1 MRKSEIDDLLGVML
15 ESYDNVSDLNITCDR
30 PLQVEAAGEL
40 VPVPVDPAIE
50 NLTPFQTEIFA
61 LNLVN
66 NDRRLTEHLLRQGS
80 CDSSYSLPG
89 KARFRVNIF
98 SQRGNFSIVLR
109 KLETIIPTIEEL
121 KLPEAFKKMPGEKN
135 GLILVTGATG
145 SGKTTSLA
153 ALLNEINSTKSVH
166 VVTLE
171 DPVEYVHPNR
181 KSTFNQRELGLDY
194 DNFANGLRAALRQAP
209 KIILVGEMRD
219 RETAEL
225 ALKASETGHLVL
237 STLHTVNA
245 GQAINRIVGMFDQ
258 DEEKQTRQRLAD
270 TIRWVVGQRL
280 GPPAGRRVQPLG
292 LRREEEVSA
301 ESQAGE
307 SQYEARLALVCEDA
321 SERQAVIRAALEQI
335 GFAMLAPKNTEDAVE
350 RIRRDSYEIVIVD
363 EQYQG
368 SSPFDNPV
376 LAIIRNMPMSQRR
389 WMFVTLLGRQF

>member
-15 ESYDNVSDLNITCDR
+15 ESHDNVSDLNITCER

-89 KARFRVNIF
+89 RARFRVNIF

-109 KLETIIPTIEEL
+109 KLETMIPTIEEL

-153 ALLNEINSTKSVH
+153 ALLNEINGTKSVH

-194 DNFANGLRAALRQAP
+194 DSFASGLRAALRQAP

-245 GQAINRIVGMFDQ
+245 GQAVGRIVGMFDQ
-258 DEEKQTRQRLAD
+258 ERSEEHTSELQSRS
-270 TIRWVVGQRL
+270 
-280 GPPAGRRVQPLG
+280 
-292 LRREEEVSA
+292 E
-301 ESQAGE
+301 
-307 SQYEARLALVCEDA
+307 LVC
-321 SERQAVIRAALEQI
+321 RLLLEKK
-335 GFAMLAPKNTEDAVE
+335 KNNRKQQTTTAKSKD
-350 RIRRDSYEIVIVD
+350 
-363 EQYQG
+363 
-368 SSPFDNPV
+368 
-376 LAIIRNMPMSQRR
+376 M
-389 WMFVTLLGRQF
+389 VTKPRTGTKY

>member
-15 ESYDNVSDLNITCDR
+15 ESHDNVSDLNITCDR

-61 LNLVN
+61 LNLVH

-109 KLETIIPTIEEL
+109 KLETKIPSIEEL
-121 KLPEAFKKMPGEKN
+121 KLPEAFKKMPSEKN
-135 GLILVTGATG
+135 GLILITGATG

-153 ALLNEINSTKSVH
+153 ALLNEINGTKSLH

-181 KSTFNQRELGLDY
+181 KATFNQRELGLDF
-194 DNFANGLRAALRQAP
+194 DSFASGLRAALRQAP

-219 RETAEL
+219 RDTVKI
-225 ALKASETGHLVL
+225 ALSAAETGHLVL
-237 STLHTVNA
+237 STLHTIDA
-245 GQAINRIVGMFDQ
+245 GQTINRILGMFEP
-258 DEEKQTRQRLAD
+258 EEQEQLRARLAD
-270 TIRWVVGQRL
+270 TLRWVISQRL
-280 GPPAGRRVQPLG
+280 VSKVGGGRH
-292 LRREEEVSA
+292 
-301 ESQAGE
+301 
-307 SQYEARLALVCEDA
+307 
-321 SERQAVIRAALEQI
+321 
-335 GFAMLAPKNTEDAVE
+335 AML
-350 RIRRDSYEIVIVD
+350 EIM
-363 EQYQG
+363 G
-368 SSPFDNPV
+368 SS
-376 LAIIRNMPMSQRR
+376 LRTQEAIR
-389 WMFVTLLGRQF
+389 LGEA

>member
-15 ESYDNVSDLNITCDR
+15 ESHDNVSDLNITCDR

-89 KARFRVNIF
+89 RARFRVNIF

-109 KLETIIPTIEEL
+109 KLETMIPTIEEL

-135 GLILVTGATG
+135 GLILITGATG

-153 ALLNEINSTKSVH
+153 ALLNEINGTKSVH

-194 DNFANGLRAALRQAP
+194 DSFASGLRAALRQAP
-209 KIILVGEMRD
+209 KIILVGEIRD

-245 GQAINRIVGMFDQ
+245 GQAVGRIVGMFDQ
-258 DEEKQTRQRLAD
+258 EEEKQIRQRLAE
-270 TIRWVVGQRL
+270 TMRWIIGQRL
-280 GPPAGRRVQPLG
+280 VPKIGGGRWAVHDILANTIRSNELVLLGEQDGKTFYDIQEVGEPFGMMTFDQSLLHSYEEGLVTEETAVNYSTRKAVVQRGIDTIKQKRGEKTTELEG
-292 LRREEEVSA
+292 LRLDTDYNR
-301 ESQAGE
+301 
-307 SQYEARLALVCEDA
+307 
-321 SERQAVIRAALEQI
+321 
-335 GFAMLAPKNTEDAVE
+335 K
-350 RIRRDSYEIVIVD
+350 
-363 EQYQG
+363 
-368 SSPFDNPV
+368 
-376 LAIIRNMPMSQRR
+376 
-389 WMFVTLLGRQF
+389 LGKR